1 MWAGDERNG
10 EGRLTYDGKRQGQK
24 GEGQEA
30 FVSISD
36 TRNKRDVWT
45 INTKPFKGAHFAV
58 MPEALVE
65 PCILAGSKEGDT
77 ILDPF
82 SGSGTVGLV
91 ALTNNREYLGVELN
105 PQYAEMS
112 VERIGLGAEL
122 G

>member
-1 MWAGDERNG
+1 MRKAGFDE
-10 EGRLTYDGKRQGQK
+10 
-24 GEGQEA
+24 
-30 FVSISD
+30 S
-36 TRNKRDVWT
+36 
-45 INTKPFKGAHFAV
+45 TKPFKGAHFAV